1 MTTVESKVEYPSHI
15 YIHRLTINISYIIHT
30 PFHII
35 YTKIY
40 TMTLHSS
47 SKVIEPLR
55 DLLGDVLL
63 RLEAL
68 EGRVGISSTT
78 TNNSST
84 TTHHSLSLGS
94 SHNKGTAPRF
104 LFR

>member
-1 MTTVESKVEYPSHI
+1 
-15 YIHRLTINISYIIHT
+15 
-30 PFHII
+30 
-35 YTKIY
+35 
-40 TMTLHSS
+40 MTLHSS

-68 EGRVGISSTT
+68 EGRVGISSATT
-78 TNNSST
+78 SNSST

-94 SHNKGTAPRF
+94 SHNKGTTPRF
-104 LFR
+104 LFRCDMM